1 MRLLSREES
10 EYMGIA
16 EIMKFDDSVRMTR
29 MNWWMI
35 ALGLMVLQLV
45 AGIVMALV
53 TAIPDFT
60 SSLIQIVVLWVS
72 LGVWVGR
79 LRDRGYTE
87 AMEFAL
93 RIIIF
98 PWGFVECGFLAGPE
112 PADE

>member
-29 MNWWMI
+29 MNWWMT

-45 AGIVMALV
+45 AAIVFAL
-53 TAIPDFT
+53 ASAP
-60 SSLIQIVVLWVS
+60 SIVATLLTLVVVWVN
-72 LGVWVGR
+72 LGVSVGR

-87 AMEFAL
+87 VMEFAL
-93 RIIIF
+93 RLIIF

>member
-29 MNWWMI
+29 MNWWMT

-45 AGIVMALV
+45 AAIVFALASAPEIAA
-53 TAIPDFT
+53 TLLT
-60 SSLIQIVVLWVS
+60 LVVVWVN
-72 LGVWVGR
+72 LGVTVGR

-87 AMEFAL
+87 AMEFVL

-98 PWGFVECGFLAGPE
+98 PWAFVECGFLAGPE

>member
-16 EIMKFDDSVRMTR
+16 EIMKFDNSVRMTR
-29 MNWWMI
+29 MNWWMTVI
-35 ALGLMVLQLV
+35 GLMVLQMV
-45 AGIVMALV
+45 AGIVMFIVAAPEIAGTLLTLV
-53 TAIPDFT
+53 
-60 SSLIQIVVLWVS
+60 VVWVN
-72 LGVWVGR
+72 LGVSVGR

-87 AMEFAL
+87 VMEFAL
-93 RIIIF
+93 RLIIF